1 MRIFTYSLSI
11 LYFLFSTG
19 LAFASE
25 VLEIE
30 LILKDHKFSQ
40 ELIEVP
46 KGRKIRLT
54 IKNEDPTVE
63 EFDSIDLNREK
74 IIPGNSAVHVI
85 LAPLKPGKYYFM
97 GEFHS
102 DTATGCLVVNDN

>member
-1 MRIFTYSLSI
+1 MRIFTYCLGI
-11 LYFLFSTG
+11 LYFLFSINI
-19 LAFASE
+19 ACASE
-25 VLEIE
+25 VHEVE
-30 LILKDHKFSQ
+30 LILKDHKFNQ

-54 IKNEDPTVE
+54 VKNEDLTVE

-74 IIPGNSAVHVI
+74 IIPGNSAVHII
-85 LAPLKPGKYYFM
+85 LAPLKPGKYCFM

-102 DTATGCLVVNDN
+102 DTATGCLIVNDN

>member
-1 MRIFTYSLSI
+1 MKRFSKYLWIFFISFSNLLAYGDERI
-11 LYFLFSTG
+11 
-19 LAFASE
+19 
-25 VLEIE
+25 EIE
-30 LILKDHKFSQ
+30 IILKDHKFDK
-40 ELIEVP
+40 EIIEVP

-54 IKNEDPTVE
+54 VKNQDPTVE

-74 IIPGNSAVHVI
+74 IIPGNSEAHII
-85 LAPLKPGKYYFM
+85 LAPLKPGKYCFM

>member
-1 MRIFTYSLSI
+1 MRIFIYSFSI
-11 LYFLFSTG
+11 LCFIFSSNLTY
-19 LAFASE
+19 ASE

-30 LILKDHKFSQ
+30 LILKDHKFNQ
-40 ELIEVP
+40 ELVEVP

-74 IIPGNSAVHVI
+74 IIPGNSAVHII
-85 LAPLKPGKYYFM
+85 LAPLKPGKYCFM